1 MTLEA
6 FAAKISAPDVICV
19 RHIPSAETIKAKRDE
34 DAFPRLPRR
43 FAYRSNRAVANT
55 RTKRIWV
62 KWNKH
67 ALSPASAPIFA

>member
-1 MTLEA
+1 M
-6 FAAKISAPDVICV
+6 ICV
-19 RHIPSAETIKAKRDE
+19 RHVSNAETIKAKRDE
-34 DAFPRLPRR
+34 YAFPRLVGR